1 MTFKWFKF
9 YIKTITRLTFFELYP
24 ASFHVVTF
32 PRHSRSLFQLLMNSS
47 IPIPPL
53 RFSTVFSNPHE
64 HFKFDFAN
72 VRGLRENFLSVFCHM
87 EFTKPH
93 VLALSE
99 TQVTNLCDESD
110 FHMAGY
116 TFLSNFF
123 PHRGTCMYVKQDL
136 NFVRLPKFELRN
148 TADFNVMW
156 LRINLQSHI
165 IYLCFVYRSPN
176 LSNERT
182 LSEFELLSDS
192 VDEIIRL
199 SPNAEIVFAG
209 DFNVHNV
216 PWLHFSNRTDP
227 AGLCVESFA
236 VLNDLSQL
244 VSEPTRIPDA
254 DNQSPHLLDLFLTT
268 DPDKY
273 SVSVNAPLGKSDHCL
288 VSTYFPFNVLSPG
301 QEKIPKRNVW
311 HYKNAMWKELN
322 DFYLN
327 VNWVFCFHKK
337 SVDEATFLM
346 TFVILMGM
354 NLFIPQSSKK
364 VKKTPQSWFT
374 PDCKVAIANKNVAY
388 FAYKS
393 NRSAENRAIYVK
405 ARNLCNAKLKSAKF
419 HYEQK
424 IKNKLLNTYRDARS
438 FWSFAKDVSNNFIK
452 SSTPPL
458 IDCDGDPIIDS
469 KSKANVFVKIFAKNS
484 TLEVTNQRPPV
495 IPPVRCRMKRI
506 HFRTRVISRVLRSLN
521 ANKSSGPDGVTPTV
535 LKNCDSSL
543 SQPLARLFHLSYSSG
558 VYPTNWKLTNVQ
570 PVFKKKGNRSDP
582 RDYRPIAITS
592 ILAKVMEKVI
602 KQNLMIYLET
612 NDLIHDRQYGFR
624 SKRSTGDI
632 MAYLSQQWSQSLH
645 SFGETQAIALD
656 FSKAFDR
663 VWHENLLSKLSAFG
677 VGPEMYR
684 WIESFLTNRSI
695 QVVLDGSTSDRL
707 MINAG
712 VPQGSVLSP
721 ILFLIYINDLLSTT
735 SNPIHGF
742 ADDSTLHHSY
752 KFDKVP
758 KKEEVSK
765 ARKDMVDTLSSDLT
779 SIKEWVRANRVELN
793 LSKTQKCRFSHKKS
807 AIATSVSSI
816 TDELEETANL
826 RVLGTNV
833 TCKLLWSEHIMS
845 VTKNAAK
852 RLGFLRRCKKFFSPP
867 ELAILYKAYIRPLV
881 EFDSH
886 LWVGAP
892 PSTLNLVER
901 LQKKAF
907 RLIGDTNITDRID
920 TLEHRRIVGA
930 VTLFYRYFYGD
941 CSSEISGL
949 IPPLHNSTR
958 VTRLSAQAHPYTVA
972 SEFCR
977 TVKFRGTFFSAAI
990 RLWNRLP
997 AHVFPPVY
1005 DPQLFKKNIHVHY
1018 RASPPIL

>member
-1 MTFKWFKF
+1 
-9 YIKTITRLTFFELYP
+9 
-24 ASFHVVTF
+24 
-32 PRHSRSLFQLLMNSS
+32 MNSN
-47 IPIPPL
+47 IPVPSF
-53 RFSTVFSNPHE
+53 RFSTVFSDPRE

-72 VRGLRENFLSVFCHM
+72 IRGLRENFLSVFCHM

-123 PHRGTCMYVKQDL
+123 PHRGTCMYVKRDL
-136 NFVRLPKFELRN
+136 NFVRLSQFELRN

-156 LRINLQSHI
+156 IRIILQGHVM
-165 IYLCFVYRSPN
+165 YFCFVYRSPS

-199 SPNAEIVFAG
+199 SPNAEIIFAG

-236 VLNDLSQL
+236 VVNDLSQL

-254 DNQSPHLLDLFLTT
+254 DNQTPHLLDLFLTS

-311 HYKNAMWKELN
+311 RYKDAMWKELN
-322 DFYLN
+322 DFYSK
-327 VNWVFCFHKK
+327 VNWSFCFRNK
-337 SVDEATFLM
+337 SVDEATFLI

-364 VKKTPQSWFT
+364 VKKSPQSWFT
-374 PDCKVAIANKNVAY
+374 SDCKVAVVNKNTAY

-393 NRSAENRAIYVK
+393 NRSAENRAGYVK
-405 ARNLCNAKLKSAKF
+405 ARNICNAVLDSAKF

-424 IKNKLLNTYRDARS
+424 VKNKLLNTYRDARS
-438 FWSFAKDVSNNFIK
+438 FWSFAKAVSSNFIK

-458 IDCDGDPIIDS
+458 IDCDGNPIMDS
-469 KSKANVFVKIFAKNS
+469 KSKANFFVKMFAMNS
-484 TLEVTNQRPPV
+484 TLEVTSQRPPV
-495 IPPVRCRMKRI
+495 ISAVRCRMKRI
-506 HFRTRVISRVLRSLN
+506 HFRARVVNRILKGLN
-521 ANKSSGPDGVTPTV
+521 ANKSSGPDGIPPMV
-535 LKNCDSSL
+535 LKNCSSSL

-558 VYPTNWKLTNVQ
+558 IYPTNWKLTNVQ

-582 RDYRPIAITS
+582 KDYRPIALTS
-592 ILAKVMEKVI
+592 VLAKVMEKVI
-602 KQNLMIYLET
+602 KQNLMTYLET
-612 NDLIHDRQYGFR
+612 NGLIHDRQYGFR

-632 MAYLSQQWSQSLH
+632 MAYLSQIWSQSLH
-645 SFGETQAIALD
+645 SFGESQAIALD

-677 VGPEMYR
+677 VGSELCR

-695 QVVLDGSTSDRL
+695 QVVLDGTISDRFE
-707 MINAG
+707 INAG

-735 SNPIHGF
+735 FNPIHGF

-758 KKEEVSK
+758 KGEQVGE
-765 ARKDMVDTLSSDLT
+765 ARKGMVDTLSSDLN
-779 SIKEWVRANRVELN
+779 SLKGWVRANRVELN
-793 LSKTQKCRFSHKKS
+793 LGKTQKCRFSHKRS
-807 AIATSVSSI
+807 EISTGLSSI
-816 TDELEETANL
+816 TEELEETANL
-826 RVLGTNV
+826 RILGTNV
-833 TCKLLWSEHIMS
+833 TSKLLWSEHVRS
-845 VTKNAAK
+845 VTKDAAK
-852 RLGFLRRCKKFFSPP
+852 RLGFLRRCKKFFSSS
-867 ELAILYKAYIRPLV
+867 ELAIIYKAYIRPLL

-907 RLIGDTNITDRID
+907 RLIGDKKITDQID
-920 TLEHRRIVGA
+920 TLKHRRIVGA
-930 VTLFYRYFYGD
+930 VTLFYRYFYGE
-941 CSSEISGL
+941 CSSELSGL
-949 IPPLHNSTR
+949 IPPLHNSIL
-958 VTRLSAQAHPYTVA
+958 VTRMSAQAHPYVLA

-977 TVKFRGTFFSAAI
+977 TVRFRGTFFSAAI

-997 AHVFPPVY
+997 AHVFPPIY
-1005 DPQLFKKNIHVHY
+1005 NPQLFKKNIHVHY
-1018 RASPPIL
+1018 RISPPIL